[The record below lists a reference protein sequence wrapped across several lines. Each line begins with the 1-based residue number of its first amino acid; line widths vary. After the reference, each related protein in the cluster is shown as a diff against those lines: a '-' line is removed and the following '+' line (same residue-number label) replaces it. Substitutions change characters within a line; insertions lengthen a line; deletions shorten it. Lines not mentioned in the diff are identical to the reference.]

1 MELLFEVVFEF
12 LAELALQFFVQAL
25 GGIGSNM
32 LNAHRARG
40 PRHPAVSLLGHAVVG
55 AALGA
60 LTLVWFPHSFAH
72 SEFVRIG
79 TLIASPLA
87 TGLLTAII
95 GTRRRHAGRTTVL
108 IETFSYGF
116 LFAFTFALVRFF
128 ATT

>member
-1 MELLFEVVFEF
+1 MELLFEILFEF
-12 LAELALQFFVQAL
+12 VGELLVQIFFQGL

-32 LNAHRARG
+32 INAHRTRG
-40 PRHPAVSLLGHAVVG
+40 PRHPVVSVVG
-55 AALGA
+55 HTVAGLGLGA

-95 GTRRRHAGRTTVL
+95 GARRHRAGRTTVL
-108 IETFSYGF
+108 METFSYGF
-116 LFAFTFALVRFF
+116 LFALAFALVRFF